1 MQKKTV
7 FWLALSALLF
17 LRIPLASWL
26 DHWLPAAWITP
37 VYEVLTYG
45 LIVFLIW
52 WERQRLAEHHL
63 DFWAILIILIFKPL
77 SVLLLSAIGAAGH
90 PLALPNPAG
99 IAILLIALAL
109 LGLIL
114 WKKVPLGKPTR
125 QGALWFLGGSLAG
138 VVLYVLYGVLMIQW
152 FGQPVPPDPGKT
164 AWLAPFYQLGYAAV
178 AEEPLFRG
186 FLWGGLKRANVR
198 EGWILLI
205 QAVLFAVA
213 HIHLLNTPQPAL
225 YLGITFVN
233 ALLFGLIVW
242 RSRSLAASLGMHGFA
257 NGSVLAQYW
266 VYALF
271 FM

>member
-1 MQKKTV
+1 VQKKIV
-7 FWLALSALLF
+7 FWMALGALLL

-26 DHWLPAAWITP
+26 DHWFPAAWITP

-45 LIVFLIW
+45 LIVFLVW

-77 SVLLLSAIGAAGH
+77 SVLLLSVMGASGH
-90 PLALPNPAG
+90 PLALPHSAG

-114 WKKVPLGKPTR
+114 WGKIPLGKPSGR
-125 QGALWFLGGSLAG
+125 GALWFIVGSLAG
-138 VVLYVLYGVLMIQW
+138 VALYVLYGVVMIQW

-164 AWLAPFYQLGYAAV
+164 AWLAPFYQIGYAAV

-186 FLWGGLKRANVR
+186 FLWGGLKRARVK
-198 EGWILLI
+198 EIWILLI
-205 QAVLFAVA
+205 QAVLFPIA

-225 YLGITFVN
+225 YFGITFVN

-257 NGSVLAQYW
+257 NGSMLAQYW
-266 VYALF
+266 VYTALF
-271 FM
+271 S